1 MLFRDLG
8 VKNLSYLSSE
18 QALADL
24 AYFISVYNEKFNV
37 FPKPRWIVMG
47 GSYPGSLAAWM
58 RLKYPHLVHGAVSTS
73 GPLVAVSDFKGRLR
87 IAICRNLKNYSL
99 YFFLPNII

>member
-1 MLFRDLG
+1 MFLT
-8 VKNLSYLSSE
+8 SE

-24 AYFISVYNEKFNV
+24 AFFISSFN
-37 FPKPRWIVMG
+37 KNLSLSDSTKWIAMG

-73 GPLVAVSDFKGRLR
+73 GPLLAVLDFEGQQRELT
-87 IAICRNLKNYSL
+87 
-99 YFFLPNII
+99 